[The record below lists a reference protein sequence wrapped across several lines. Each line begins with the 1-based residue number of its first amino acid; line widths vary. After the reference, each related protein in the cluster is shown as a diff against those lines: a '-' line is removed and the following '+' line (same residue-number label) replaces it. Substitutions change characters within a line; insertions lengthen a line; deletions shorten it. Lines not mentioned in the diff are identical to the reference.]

1 MSLLVRGGHSW
12 VVHRGWWPEGR
23 GSARTLVAG
32 GLPLSE
38 EERVKDFRNPY
49 KLSVF
54 SVFSLLLSLQ
64 FTYQSDRALLQTTPL
79 LVLLVSSHQWVML
92 DFGVPPSPRLSLH
105 WQHREDWGQCT
116 CTSSSYRPSGLVWL
130 WHHSG
135 RTDRTSVIQMLHQLP
150 QILQIKYFPRDIPQ
164 GFCCRSQMQQ
174 ESSVGSWSGW
184 GCLETKSGW
193 PWEVTQGLLSALLTW
208 ADSWGKP
215 LAWESPQSPQG
226 PCRKNKGS
234 AVMS

>member
-12 VVHRGWWPEGR
+12 VVLRGWWPEGR

-54 SVFSLLLSLQ
+54 SVFSLLLSSLPINLTGH
-64 FTYQSDRALLQTTPL
+64 FSRPRLCWCLWCWVISGWCLILGFLHLLDFHCTGSTERVEDNV
-79 LVLLVSSHQWVML
+79 LVLLPVAGLRVWCG
-92 DFGVPPSPRLSLH
+92 FGITL
-105 WQHREDWGQCT
+105 GK
-116 CTSSSYRPSGLVWL
+116 
-130 WHHSG
+130 
-135 RTDRTSVIQMLHQLP
+135 TDRTSVIQVLHELP
-150 QILQIKYFPRDIPQ
+150 KTLQIKYFSWDIPQ

-174 ESSVGSWSGW
+174 ENLVGSWSGW